1 MPKSMFKN
9 GEFKELEFK
18 VLGLVKSP
26 TKKWIVL
33 KIQKLT
39 IFQLQV
45 EKSDAQKQTM
55 IDKGKEMLAEAKVRD
70 VVEQMMLK
78 KYKQSFILSD
88 YRIL

>member
-1 MPKSMFKN
+1 M
-9 GEFKELEFK
+9 
-18 VLGLVKSP
+18 
-26 TKKWIVL
+26 L

-39 IFQLQV
+39 IFQSQV

-70 VVEQMMLK
+70 VVEYIILK
-78 KYKQSFILSD
+78 KYKQSFLLSS